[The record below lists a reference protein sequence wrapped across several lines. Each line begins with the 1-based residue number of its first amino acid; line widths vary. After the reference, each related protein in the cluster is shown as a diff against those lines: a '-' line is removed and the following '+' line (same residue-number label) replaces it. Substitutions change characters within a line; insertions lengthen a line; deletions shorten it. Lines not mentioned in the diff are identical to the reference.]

1 MIRLPARVVRLGFV
15 TVAFLSLAFA
25 VTGCGGGNDAPSSPS
40 ASSSR
45 NLKYEITGSYSGA
58 LSVAYTAES
67 NAIVGAE
74 ILPLPWSKSVTFPPG
89 VAGVAGVAGVGI
101 AGSSVV
107 GRFGVQGQMVT
118 VRIYCGSTVLRS
130 QVATTASIGLLSLP
144 SLAYVLS

>member
-25 VTGCGGGNDAPSSPS
+25 VTGCGGGNDGPSSPPA
-40 ASSSR
+40 ASSH
-45 NLKYEITGSYSGA
+45 NVTYEITENYSGA

-89 VAGVAGVAGVGI
+89 VAGVAGVGI

-118 VRIYCGSTVLRS
+118 VRIYSGSMVVRS